1 MQLLGQE
8 VNHKKYGKGVI
19 TELAENKITVRFEE
33 SQKLF
38 LHPEAFQQHLRLTNR
53 LVQKK
58 IDKLNEEKIRET
70 EERKQKKERENK
82 SRNRINKLKI
92 SVKSQVA
99 FNGSEDK
106 LKEAG
111 GLEYIHTG
119 YFLSGEMK
127 DKPRI
132 PANIQPNTA
141 VILTDCGNASE
152 EERTILG
159 IAMVDENF
167 LGSECNDGQIKL
179 HKKHILILEE
189 ENRLLFWN
197 YFKRETFPARWGRV
211 PFKYFENHTMQK
223 IIFDICNTVTGTEQK
238 ESALELYRYFC
249 SLNKL
254 SESL

>member
-70 EERKQKKERENK
+70 EERKK
-82 SRNRINKLKI
+82 IKI
-92 SVKSQVA
+92 SVKSQVV
-99 FNGSEDK
+99 FNSSEDK

-141 VILTDCGNASE
+141 VILTDCGNAGE
-152 EERTILG
+152 EERTIFG

-189 ENRLLFWN
+189 ENRLLFWK